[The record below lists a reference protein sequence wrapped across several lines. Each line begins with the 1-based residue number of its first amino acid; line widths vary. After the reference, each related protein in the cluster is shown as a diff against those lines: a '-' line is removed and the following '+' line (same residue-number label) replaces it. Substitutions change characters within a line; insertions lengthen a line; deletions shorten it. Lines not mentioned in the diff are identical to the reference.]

1 MVIKLEDDR
10 SMFQIELIEK
20 IEVTRA
26 NMISL
31 GLEEGFTSENTLQM
45 SQFLDELLNQLHQIR
60 IRH

>member
-1 MVIKLEDDR
+1 MEDDR

>member
-26 NMISL
+26 DMISL

-45 SQFLDELLNQLHQIR
+45 SQFLDELLNQLYQIS

>member
-1 MVIKLEDDR
+1 MEDDR
-10 SMFQIELIEK
+10 SVFQIELIEK

-26 NMISL
+26 DMISL

>member
-1 MVIKLEDDR
+1 MEDDR

-26 NMISL
+26 DMISL

>member
-1 MVIKLEDDR
+1 
-10 SMFQIELIEK
+10 MFQIELIEK

-26 NMISL
+26 DMISL

-45 SQFLDELLNQLHQIR
+45 SQFLDELLNQLYQIS

>member
-1 MVIKLEDDR
+1 MEDDR

-26 NMISL
+26 DMISL

-45 SQFLDELLNQLHQIR
+45 SQFLDELLNQLYQIS

>member
-26 NMISL
+26 DMISL

>member
-1 MVIKLEDDR
+1 
-10 SMFQIELIEK
+10 MFQIELIEK

-26 NMISL
+26 DMISL